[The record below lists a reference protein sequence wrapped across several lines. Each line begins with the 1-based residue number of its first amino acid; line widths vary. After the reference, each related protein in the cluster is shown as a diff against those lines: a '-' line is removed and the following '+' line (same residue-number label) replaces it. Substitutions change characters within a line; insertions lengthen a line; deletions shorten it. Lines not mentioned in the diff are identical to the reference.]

1 MDSKQTRV
9 LLSSIVELQE
19 LIHEQALLL
28 QTTPSPDERV
38 RIQTTLNQLWALN
51 RSRANRVSDKQS

>member
-1 MDSKQTRV
+1 MDSKQMRV

-28 QTTPSPDERV
+28 QTVTNAEEREQV
-38 RIQTTLNQLWALN
+38 QLTLNGLWAVN
-51 RSRANRVSDKQS
+51 KSRAARMSGEKA

>member
-19 LIHEQALLL
+19 LIHEQALLV
-28 QTTPSPDERV
+28 QTTRNPEERK
-38 RIQTTLNQLWALN
+38 RIQATLNQLWAIN
-51 RSRANRVSDKQS
+51 KSRANRMSDEKA

>member
-19 LIHEQALLL
+19 LIHEQALLV
-28 QTTPSPDERV
+28 QTTSNPEERV